1 MKLNKP
7 IVKALLWC
15 SWHRSLLLVGFVLS
29 GTSPGNACSNEAA
42 SHPKIDKTSQ
52 AGHAF
57 YSSLSGLDGLATVTE
72 LRMSWASPD

>member
-42 SHPKIDKTSQ
+42 SHPKIDKKSQ

-57 YSSLSGLDGLATVTE
+57 YSSLSGLEGFATMPV
-72 LRMSWASPD
+72 LRMGGSSLY